1 MKRQRAPRTADE
13 FYAMPPAAR
22 NRWIRVAHVPSI
34 MRTEHLSLRQAA
46 KKAGIDPRAVPRS
59 ALRKRPN
66 GRYAAKGW
74 DRLLRVVVTPAE
86 QGLIELPTRDS
97 REASKI
103 AEHWNA
109 VQKYLETGDT
119 SAIQQL
125 RHRTITDSEDRE
137 IPLLTDIGQLE
148 RLADAGILS
157 FESIYAGAA

>member
-13 FYAMPPAAR
+13 FYAMSPEAR
-22 NRWIRVAHVPSI
+22 ERWIRITHVPSI

-46 KKAGIDPRAVPRS
+46 KKAGVDPRAVPRS
-59 ALRKRPN
+59 ALRKRSN
-66 GRYAAKGW
+66 GRYGAKP
-74 DRLLRVVVTPAE
+74 DRLLRVVVTPVE
-86 QGLIELPTRDS
+86 QGLAEVPTRDS

-109 VQKYLETGDT
+109 LQKYLETGDS

-125 RHRTITDSEDRE
+125 KDKTVKDAGGKE
-137 IPLLTDIGQLE
+137 IPLLTDTALLD
-148 RLADAGILS
+148 RLAEAGVLS